1 MSRPRSRNDVV
12 CQNPACNYYRKV
24 KGKDV
29 IRRGVNSAGTQMFA
43 CLHCG
48 KYFVETSG
56 TPLYRKRLPIK
67 KVELMCRALVEK
79 NGIRATARITK
90 LAVNTVTAWHD
101 DLSKHAREAN
111 KILTKN
117 LGLSEYEMDEFW
129 STVKKNRRNTAHL
142 PSMQREKGKFGVS
155 PA

>member
-1 MSRPRSRNDVV
+1 VARPRSRIDVV
-12 CQNPACNYYRKV
+12 CQNPACDYYRKM
-24 KGKDV
+24 KGRDV
-29 IRRGVNSAGTQMFA
+29 IRRGFNSAGTQMYA

-90 LAVNTVTAWHD
+90 LAINTVAAWHE
-101 DLSKHAREAN
+101 DLSAHAREAN
-111 KILTKN
+111 RLLTKN
-117 LGLSEYEMDEFW
+117 LGLSEYEVDEFW
-129 STVKKNRRNTAHL
+129 STVKKNRKSTARL
-142 PSMQREKGKFGVS
+142 SSTQTGKANFGAS